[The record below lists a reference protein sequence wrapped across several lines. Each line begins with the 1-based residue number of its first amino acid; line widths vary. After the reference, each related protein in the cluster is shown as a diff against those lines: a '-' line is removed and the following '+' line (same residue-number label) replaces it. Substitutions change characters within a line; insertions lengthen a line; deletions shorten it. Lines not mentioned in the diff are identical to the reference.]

1 MKLANL
7 SGKTIAIIFFFQAE
21 DGIRDCLLS
30 RGLGD
35 VYKRQVCVPYSMIE
49 PIRTKLNAGFQSEQ
63 DEKDNT
69 WGNRFKQNLQK
80 VNVEIVAKLG
90 EMDIS
95 VRDFLNL
102 QKDDVLYLEH
112 EVKDPISIEVN
123 GVEKFKG
130 FQGAYKGRKAINVDE
145 LIYEPVVD
153 DDMLS

>member
-1 MKLANL
+1 MPVFK
-7 SGKTIAIIFFFQAE
+7 
-21 DGIRDCLLS
+21 
-30 RGLGD
+30 
-35 VYKRQVCVPYSMIE
+35 
-49 PIRTKLNAGFQSEQ
+49 SEQ

-123 GVEKFKG
+123 GVQKFKG